1 MVVGS
6 CPSVMVNPIETAL
19 SYARVNRTT
28 LRENILHLGR
38 FNVVIE
44 ALAAHFKQAQLP
56 QKLEQ
61 CAGLL
66 DQYSSG
72 RTQPQLDAFRTAVED
87 LLNSSDIL
95 EADLAQPY
103 ARQVIADMNIGD
115 LLPPTFQDA
124 VKRTITEKS
133 FDTTGLS
140 AELRLMA
147 ASATKKTI
155 HVAAIDQGFTAL
167 GVEYEKVES
176 TSAEIGF
183 LLPREVV
190 GETLKD
196 LTSEFNELSKL
207 LRAVNEL
214 VAADEYDPHVLTIS
228 SSWWQVFLDLDP
240 NQILVWVL
248 AIERIVNLFKSNLE
262 IKNLQHQLG
271 DKKMPKEI
279 TDLIEKEV
287 EKRMSNELK
296 ELASEIRRD
305 YGKIDDTARLNEI
318 ETQLRQG
325 LIYLARRMNQGAHV
339 EINVG
344 IPEEPTPAKGEAEG
358 AKPSQEFLNN
368 LADAKDRIAKLRDL
382 RDRARSASSETTV
395 IGQNAPL
402 LLTQEPSPDS
412 TAVVSKKRNE

>member
-1 MVVGS
+1 M
-6 CPSVMVNPIETAL
+6 
-19 SYARVNRTT
+19 
-28 LRENILHLGR
+28 HLGR
-38 FNVVIE
+38 FHVVIE
-44 ALAAHFKQAQLP
+44 ALAAHFKRAQLP

-61 CAGLL
+61 CAALL

-103 ARQVIADMNIGD
+103 ARQVIADMRIGD
-115 LLPPTFQDA
+115 ILPPTFQDS
-124 VKRTITEKS
+124 VKRVISEKS
-133 FDTTGLS
+133 FDPTGLS
-140 AELRLMA
+140 TELRQVA
-147 ASATKKTI
+147 ASATKKTT
-155 HVAAIDQGFTAL
+155 HLASIDSGFTAL
-167 GVEYEKVES
+167 GVEYERVDS
-176 TSAEIGF
+176 NSAELGF
-183 LLPREVV
+183 LLPREIV

-196 LTSEFNELSKL
+196 LTGEFNELSKL

-214 VAADEYDPHVLTIS
+214 VAADVYDPRVLTIS

-262 IKNLQHQLG
+262 IKNLQQQLG
-271 DKKMPKEI
+271 DKKMPKQI

-287 EKRMSNELK
+287 EKRVSTELK
-296 ELASEIRRD
+296 DLATEICHD
-305 YGKIDDTARLNEI
+305 YAKIDDAARLNEI

-344 IPEEPTPAKGEAEG
+344 IPEEPAQPKTEAEG
-358 AKPSQEFLNN
+358 TDPSQEFLQS
-368 LADAKDRIAKLRDL
+368 LAEAKSRIAKLRDL
-382 RDRARSASSETTV
+382 RDRARAASSETTA

-402 LLTQEPSPDS
+402 LLTQESSLES
-412 TAVVSKKRNE
+412 TATAADMRDA

>member
-1 MVVGS
+1 M
-6 CPSVMVNPIETAL
+6 
-19 SYARVNRTT
+19 
-28 LRENILHLGR
+28 HLGR
-38 FNVVIE
+38 FHVVIE
-44 ALAAHFKQAQLP
+44 ALAAHFKRAQLP

-61 CAGLL
+61 CAALL

-87 LLNSSDIL
+87 LLTTSDTL
-95 EADLAQPY
+95 EADLNQPY
-103 ARQVIADMNIGD
+103 ARQVIADMSIGD
-115 LLPPTFQDA
+115 ILPPTFQDA
-124 VKRTITEKS
+124 VKRTISEKS
-133 FDTTGLS
+133 FDPTGLS
-140 AELRLMA
+140 AELRLVA
-147 ASATKKTI
+147 ASATKKTTHLASI
-155 HVAAIDQGFTAL
+155 NDGFTAL
-167 GVEYEKVES
+167 GVEYERVES
-176 TSAEIGF
+176 NSAELGF

-196 LTSEFNELSKL
+196 LTNEFNELSKL

-214 VAADEYDPHVLTIS
+214 VAADEYDPRVLTIS

-248 AIERIVNLFKSNLE
+248 AIERIVNLFRSNLE

-287 EKRMSNELK
+287 EKRVSTELK

-305 YGKIDDTARLNEI
+305 YAKIDDPARLNEI

-344 IPEEPTPAKGEAEG
+344 IPEEPAPPKAETEG
-358 AKPSQEFLNN
+358 AEPSEEFLQN
-368 LADAKDRIAKLRDL
+368 LVEARGRIAKLRDL
-382 RDRARSASSETTV
+382 RDRARAASSETTV

-402 LLTQEPSPDS
+402 LLTQEPSQDS
-412 TAVVSKKRNE
+412 TASAAKKSDA